1 MITKYSIRQNDTQ
14 HTAIWHSLPALL
26 EIRPVWRIDTLTA
39 SWDTVNR
46 YLTHV
51 KTGAL
56 YVGLVAGG
64 ITGTSR
70 GQWFHATCQSVGI
83 QSHENLNESEISW
96 HCVVYG
102 SRNYSSVAFDLN
114 VPLLSNRCHQEA
126 HCPKT
131 NDSFKPLHTSTPTGA
146 CRQTKQTYKSG
157 VVFTPS
163 GQA

>member
-1 MITKYSIRQNDTQ
+1 MITKYSIQQNDTQ
-14 HTAIWHSLPALL
+14 HTAIWHSLAALL
-26 EIRPVWRIDTLTA
+26 EIRPVWRIDTFTA
-39 SWDTVNR
+39 SWDTANR

-83 QSHENLNESEISW
+83 QSYENLNESEISW

-126 HCPKT
+126 HSPKT
-131 NDSFKPLHTSTPTGA
+131 LTIPSSHSIPLLQLEPADKPNKHTT
-146 CRQTKQTYKSG
+146 
-157 VVFTPS
+157 VFCFCFCF
-163 GQA
+163 